1 MKPQPANG
9 FASGS
14 GERRLRRL
22 CKRPPPETRR
32 FQRRALT
39 FAVAKSYAKFSISCP
54 KMCGRILGEIRPLAV
69 CRFGFWARTHDPLDH
84 ADRMVSR
91 AIDYVDSLGDAFRH
105 PHLT

>member
-39 FAVAKSYAKFSISCP
+39 FAVAKSYAKFQQPLP
-54 KMCGRILGEIRPLAV
+54 KNVRPDLGGDPTA
-69 CRFGFWARTHDPLDH
+69 CRLSFGFWAHTHDPLDH
-84 ADRMVSR
+84 ADRTVSR
-91 AIDYVDSLGDAFRH
+91 AID
-105 PHLT
+105 